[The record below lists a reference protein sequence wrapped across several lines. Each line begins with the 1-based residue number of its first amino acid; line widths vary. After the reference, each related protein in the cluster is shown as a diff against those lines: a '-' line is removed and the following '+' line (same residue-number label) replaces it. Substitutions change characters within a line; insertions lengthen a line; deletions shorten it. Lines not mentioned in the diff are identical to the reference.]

1 MHIQCKDIHFSYGD
15 TPIIQQLNLEVNS
28 GELITILGPSGCG
41 KTTLLRLLAGL
52 IPLQE
57 GKLLFDTLDV
67 SNMTPQKR
75 DVAMV
80 FQSYALFPHM
90 TVLENVLYGIK
101 STVKSRSKQ
110 LEIGLNM
117 LETVGLSGFEN
128 RSVQSLSG
136 GQQQRVALARAMVLK
151 PSVLLFDEPLSNLDQ
166 HLRVQMRRE
175 IRFLQQSS
183 GITTIYVTHDQEEAM
198 AISDRIV
205 VMNEG
210 EVLQIGTPEEIY
222 TQPNSPFVASFMGIA
237 NILDS
242 PNAVEVFR
250 PEHIL
255 IDPKGRYEGKVLWQE
270 YLGRI
275 TRLGLLWHDKEIICE
290 QLSKSNTS
298 ISIHQNIRFNFDEN
312 IISHVKYIS

>member
-15 TPIIQQLNLEVNS
+15 TPIISHLNLKINS

-57 GKLLFDTLDV
+57 GQLLFDTLDV
-67 SNMTPQKR
+67 SHMTPQKR

-101 STVKSRSKQ
+101 STVKPRSKQ

-151 PSVLLFDEPLSNLDQ
+151 PSALLFDEPLSNLDQ

-210 EVLQIGTPEEIY
+210 EILQIGTPEEIY

-237 NILDS
+237 NILDT
-242 PNAVEVFR
+242 PDAVEVFR

-255 IDPKGRYEGKVLWQE
+255 IDPNGLYEGKVLWQE

-275 TRLGLLWHDKEIICE
+275 TRLGILWHDKEIICE

-298 ISIHQNIRFNFDEN
+298 ISIHQNIRFDIDDN
-312 IISHVKYIS
+312 ISHVKYIS